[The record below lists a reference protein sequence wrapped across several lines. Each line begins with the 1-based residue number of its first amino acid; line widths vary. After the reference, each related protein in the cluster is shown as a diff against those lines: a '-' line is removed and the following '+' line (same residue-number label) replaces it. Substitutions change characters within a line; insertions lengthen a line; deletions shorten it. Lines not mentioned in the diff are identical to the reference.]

1 MQLNTERVDY
11 VVKREDLASSLNID
25 HSLQFPKVF
34 STSRMIALMECAAA
48 KAMISML
55 QPSELS
61 VGIEVNINHISASP
75 LEMAVYAIAKFIK
88 ADKNQFYFQV
98 EAFDSDG
105 LIGSGT
111 HVRAI
116 VDALKLEAKAQQ
128 KIS

>member
-11 VVKREDLASSLNID
+11 VVKKEDLASSLNID

>member
-1 MQLNTERVDY
+1 MQLNAERVDY
-11 VVKREDLASSLNID
+11 VVKTEDLASSLNID
-25 HSLQFPKVF
+25 HSLQFPRVF

-48 KAMISML
+48 KAMKSIL

-61 VGIEVNINHISASP
+61 VGLAINVTHISPSP
-75 LEMAVYAIAKFIK
+75 VLMDVYAIATFMK
-88 ADKNQFYFQV
+88 AEKNQYYFKV

>member
-11 VVKREDLASSLNID
+11 VVKKEDLASSLNID

-75 LEMAVYAIAKFIK
+75 MEMAVYAIAKFIK

>member
-11 VVKREDLASSLNID
+11 VVKKEDLASSLNID

-75 LEMAVYAIAKFIK
+75 LEMAVYAIAKLIK

>member
-75 LEMAVYAIAKFIK
+75 MEMAVYAIAKFIK

>member
-75 LEMAVYAIAKFIK
+75 LEMAVYAIAKLIK